1 MSDSFSLIDLKAMA
15 KQLRLTLMSEQM
27 ETMLKAAEQAKM
39 TGRELIGFM
48 FNQELQRRK
57 IHRTKMGLMSAH
69 FPMDRT
75 IEEFDFSVIPAIDP
89 GRIRDLANLDWVR
102 EGTNILLQGP
112 PGVGKTHLKW
122 SPILGQR
129 IGDHL
134 YGTRMEGYSRS

>member
-69 FPMDRT
+69 FPR
-75 IEEFDFSVIPAIDP
+75 EF
-89 GRIRDLANLDWVR
+89 R
-102 EGTNILLQGP
+102 
-112 PGVGKTHLKW
+112 
-122 SPILGQR
+122 
-129 IGDHL
+129 
-134 YGTRMEGYSRS
+134 